1 MYKKIVVNVCEHETR
16 IALLEG
22 GTIAE
27 LFIERGNVSDIAGNV
42 YKGKVQRVLP
52 GMQAAFV
59 DIGLNQAAFIY
70 VDDLNVGS
78 CREIEIIDSG
88 ENNGN
93 EQPELYQE
101 SLYAKHRDHETGIGE
116 LITEGQQILVQVA
129 KPPIGTKGA
138 RVTSYVTL
146 PGRFIVLMPNSDHIG
161 VSRRIE
167 NEAERNRLKELVLS
181 LRKENY
187 GYIVRTAAEGIQ
199 EETLDYEMK
208 FLINLWKNIQEKYKT
223 APAPSLL
230 HRELTVCLRA
240 ARDLLMHEAEKM
252 IIDSRTDYESVL
264 SFLDTFMPNL
274 KSSVELYDGCEP
286 IFDAYNL
293 EGDISRALK
302 RKIWLKSGGYIV
314 IEHTEALVAIDVN
327 TGRYVGKHNLEETI
341 LKTNLEAVKEIAY
354 QIRLRDIGGIII
366 IDFIDMEK
374 KQNQE
379 KVFNALRE
387 ALSKDKSKTHVLPI
401 SDMGLIQMTR
411 KRIRSPLT
419 RALCEPCFYCEG
431 EGYLLSKQT
440 ICYNIYREIQREALD
455 MAGIKVAL
463 HVHPEIAELLHGEE
477 NHLILTLEKMIGRQ
491 IVIYPKPE
499 YHLQEFEIY
508 EMYKE

>member
-70 VDDLNVGS
+70 VDDLNSGS
-78 CREIEIIDSG
+78 CREIELIDTG
-88 ENNGN
+88 DEEENGAA
-93 EQPELYQE
+93 ELYQK
-101 SLYAKHRDHETGIGE
+101 SVFSKQRNHETGIGE

-129 KPPIGTKGA
+129 KPPIGTKGS

-167 NEAERNRLKELVLS
+167 NEFERNRLKEMVLS

-187 GYIVRTAAEGIQ
+187 GYIIRTAAEGIQ
-199 EETLDYEMK
+199 EETLDYEMN
-208 FLINLWKNIQEKYKT
+208 FLINLWKNIQEKYKS

-252 IIDSRTDYESVL
+252 IIDSSPDYESVL
-264 SFLDTFMPNL
+264 SFLDTFMPTL
-274 KSSVELYDGCEP
+274 KSSVE
-286 IFDAYNL
+286 
-293 EGDISRALK
+293 
-302 RKIWLKSGGYIV
+302 
-314 IEHTEALVAIDVN
+314 
-327 TGRYVGKHNLEETI
+327 
-341 LKTNLEAVKEIAY
+341 
-354 QIRLRDIGGIII
+354 
-366 IDFIDMEK
+366 
-374 KQNQE
+374 
-379 KVFNALRE
+379 
-387 ALSKDKSKTHVLPI
+387 
-401 SDMGLIQMTR
+401 
-411 KRIRSPLT
+411 
-419 RALCEPCFYCEG
+419 
-431 EGYLLSKQT
+431 
-440 ICYNIYREIQREALD
+440 
-455 MAGIKVAL
+455 
-463 HVHPEIAELLHGEE
+463 
-477 NHLILTLEKMIGRQ
+477 
-491 IVIYPKPE
+491 
-499 YHLQEFEIY
+499 
-508 EMYKE
+508 MY